1 MNEYATTYLA
11 RALSQEVARNANEP
25 GRLMAHELRIANRAA
40 RRRRRSR

>member
-11 RALSQEVARNANEP
+11 RALSQEIARNANSP
-25 GRLMAHELRIANRAA
+25 ARLMAHELRIANRAG